1 MTFFKN
7 EILNKNLKTLSE
19 IATNEFNNPFDI
31 TCRLSFL
38 LKEQIKKGLIEA
50 DDPELKAHY
59 NILINKHGD
68 VFMEFN
74 FVRCNDNDIVFFLNA
89 IDFMTYKAFFAI
101 PWHTDCPK
109 KKEFFENNPTRRGF
123 TIKLKDLDNYH
134 VVPHQL
140 YPQNIWIKNWK
151 KNNLTNKK

>member
-19 IATNEFNNPFDI
+19 IAIGQFNNPFDI
-31 TCRLSFL
+31 TCLLSSL

-50 DDPELKAHY
+50 DNPELKAHY

-68 VFMEFN
+68 VFMMFN
-74 FVRCNDNDIVFFLNA
+74 FVRCNDNDIVFFLNR
-89 IDFMTYKAFFAI
+89 IDFMTYKAFFAT

-123 TIKLKDLDNYH
+123 TIDLKDLDNYY
-134 VVPHQL
+134 VVSRHF
-140 YPQNIWIKNWK
+140 YPKNIWI
-151 KNNLTNKK
+151 KNNLTNKN

>member
-19 IATNEFNNPFDI
+19 IKTPQFNYPFDI
-31 TCRLSFL
+31 TFLLSSL

-50 DDPELKAHY
+50 DDPELKAHC

-68 VFMEFN
+68 VFMKFN

-101 PWHTDCPK
+101 PWHTNCPK
-109 KKEFFENNPTRRGF
+109 KKEFFENNPTRKGF

-134 VVPHQL
+134 VVSR
-140 YPQNIWIKNWK
+140 YFYEKNIWI
-151 KNNLTNKK
+151 KNNLTNKN